1 MTKHVVAAT
10 VFLLVP
16 LVAAAQRDRPTLDT
30 TLDPVV
36 ISVGDPVTVVV
47 TVGHASDQ
55 EVVWP
60 DPVAVDPFELLD
72 VRQAESAPEGNLVR
86 SRLELT
92 VTAFELGELSLPT
105 FEVQVVDATG
115 DTVTLSTDSAT
126 VTIESVGRDDG
137 GEIRDIKG
145 PLAVPFGVVSLLP
158 WLAGLA
164 GLAAAVWLY
173 RRYRRR
179 TRPEVPAPSVPPRP
193 AHEVAYES
201 LDALEASGLLE
212 LGEVKTFH
220 IRVSDIMRVYVEGQC
235 GVEAMEMTTGEVLEG
250 LRRNSAGS
258 GVVADFRQLL
268 ERCDLVKFAKL
279 RPGVSDCRELVPL
292 GRRLVD
298 RTKPATP
305 ATPAPID
312 APAEAIVA

>member
-47 TVGHASDQ
+47 TVGHAPDQ
-55 EVVWP
+55 DVVWP

-173 RRYRRR
+173 RRYQRR

-201 LDALEASGLLE
+201 LDALAASGLLE

-250 LRRNSAGS
+250 LRRTSAGS
-258 GVVADFRQLL
+258 GVVADFSQLL

-305 ATPAPID
+305 APID